1 MKSTF
6 HGNTQKGS
14 FFGTANTYVN
24 GAIMSVTKKIYESVV
39 ARDPNQPEFHQ
50 AVWEVLESL
59 EPVIEAHPE
68 YRSIVERVVEPERLI
83 HFRVP
88 WVDDAGVVQVNRG
101 YRIQFNGAIGPY
113 KGGLRF
119 HPTVNAS
126 ILKFLA
132 FEQIF
137 KNSLTGLPMG
147 GGKGGADFN
156 PKGKSNEEVMRFCQ
170 SFMMELWRH
179 IGHNCDVPAGDI
191 GVGGREIGY
200 MFGMYKK
207 LRNEFQAGVLTGK
220 GRSYGGS
227 LIRPEATG
235 YGLVYFARE
244 MLATKGKSFEG
255 ATVSLSGSGNV
266 AQFAC
271 EKVLDLGGIP
281 LTMSDSSGFIH
292 DSEGIDREKLAW
304 IMDLKN
310 NRRGRISEYTSKF
323 TSATFTASAP
333 EPSSNAL
340 WGVNVDVALPC
351 ATQNEVNGA
360 EAQMLVDN
368 NVIAVAEGANMPCTP
383 EAVEVF
389 QKSGVMFA
397 PGKASNAGGVAT
409 SGLEMSQNSLRY
421 GWTRE
426 EVDAKLD
433 NIMVNI
439 HKNAAETA
447 EKYGRPGDYVFGANV
462 AGFLKIAEAMMAHG
476 VV

>member
-1 MKSTF
+1 
-6 HGNTQKGS
+6 
-14 FFGTANTYVN
+14 
-24 GAIMSVTKKIYESVV
+24 MSVTKEIYESVV

-207 LRNEFQAGVLTGK
+207 LRNEFQGGVLTGK

-323 TSATFTASAP
+323 TSATFTPSAP
-333 EPSSNAL
+333 EPSSNGL

-360 EAQMLVDN
+360 EAQMLIDN
-368 NVIAVAEGANMPCTP
+368 KVIAVAEGANMPCTP

-462 AGFLKIAEAMMAHG
+462 AGFLKIADAMMAHG